1 MTPRERLQATLDH
14 EPVDRLCVDLGAG
27 GQTGIGVCALHRL
40 RQAVLGDPGYRVKVH
55 EPYQMLGEVDDA
67 LREVLGLDVIGIP
80 TPGTMFGYRAEGWK
94 PFTMPDGTPCLVPG
108 RFNVTRD
115 ANGDTLMYP
124 EGDTAAAPCARM
136 PSDGYFFD
144 SIRRQEPIDEDRLDP
159 ADNLEEFG
167 PISDDDVHYYVDA
180 VTRAYARTDYGLYLT
195 IGGAAFGD
203 IALVP
208 APWSRHPKGIRDVEE
223 WYVST
228 FTRPAYVKA
237 VFERQ
242 CEVALGNIEHLAK
255 ALGNTV
261 QVAFVSGTDFGT
273 QTSTFCSVDTF
284 RDLYKPYLAA
294 VCGRIHDLTRWKVFI
309 HSCGAVLPLIPDFID
324 AGVDV
329 LNPVQCSA
337 TGMDPR
343 HLKREFG
350 KDLVFWGGGVDTQ
363 RTLPF
368 GTPDEVY
375 REVRERI
382 DVFFE
387 DGTGFVFNTIHNI
400 LSNVPV
406 ENILALF
413 RAVNDARGLGGPTR
427 MR

>member
-1 MTPRERLQATLDH
+1 MTPRERLQATLNH
-14 EPVDRLCVDLGAG
+14 KPVDRLCVDMGAG

-40 RQAVLGDPGYRVKVH
+40 RQAVLGDPDYRVRVH

-67 LREVLGLDVIGIP
+67 LREALGLDVIGVP
-80 TPGTMFGYRAEGWK
+80 TPGTMFGYRAQGWK

-108 RFNVTRD
+108 RFNFTRD
-115 ANGDTLMYP
+115 PSGDYLMYP
-124 EGDTAAAPCARM
+124 EGDTSVPPCARM
-136 PSDGYFFD
+136 TYDGYFFD
-144 SIRRQEPIDEDRLDP
+144 SVRRQDPIDEDQLDP
-159 ADNLEEFG
+159 KDNLEEFG
-167 PISDDDVHYYVDA
+167 PISDGDVRYYVDA
-180 VTRAYARTDYGLYLT
+180 VDRAYNRSNYGIYIT

-208 APWSRHPKGIRDVEE
+208 APWLKHPKGIRDVEE
-223 WYVST
+223 WYIST
-228 FTRPAYVKA
+228 FTRPAHVKA

-242 CEVALGNIEHLAK
+242 CEIALANIERLAK
-255 ALGNTV
+255 ALGNKV

-273 QTSTFCSVDTF
+273 QSSTFCSVETF
-284 RDLYKPYLAA
+284 RDLYKPYMKA
-294 VCGRIHDLTRWKVFI
+294 VCDQIHRLTTWKVFF
-309 HSCGAVLPLIPDFID
+309 HSCGAVYPLIPDFID

-337 TGMDPR
+337 TGMDPKQ
-343 HLKREFG
+343 LKKEFG

-363 RTLPF
+363 KTLPF

-406 ENILALF
+406 ENILAMF
-413 RAVNDARGLGGPTR
+413 RAVNDARGLKGLI
-427 MR
+427 